1 MLEVTDLSS
10 TSPIAAFRDTLLRK
24 TFDWCIERS
33 AFYRRQFA
41 SISQFDGLRD
51 LHRLPIL
58 RRDDII
64 AAHDDF
70 LCDAGVPA
78 YVQYTTGTTGT
89 FFPLYRSYGEAAF
102 ISEFY
107 NARAME
113 HPSVTGARR
122 PLHLTLTSAYHG
134 AGTPI
139 PGAAYVLSAGV
150 YDRTQAAQARN
161 LLMRSYN
168 FPGIE
173 ERVSTI
179 VGGDILI
186 RALTAFLMD
195 EGIDPASLSIKTLV
209 FTGGYTSTR
218 TKELLAKLWN
228 AIVIDR
234 YSMSEIFGGAVQVHA
249 GGPWVFDIEAI
260 PEVVNPETLRPVT
273 EGIGVLVL
281 TSLFPFSQMMPM
293 VRYYTGDLAEVVGGV
308 SAGDDLTVRLL
319 GRERRS
325 VFEMRDGRLRP
336 LVLSA
341 HLHDAVEQ
349 LPDVAATPRFA
360 GLASDAAMEF
370 AGKLHYSLDSRRD
383 AQGAVEEIRIGVGLR
398 YAPWIHSDRASHV
411 ATQIR
416 DTLYGKSPWLR
427 ERVLDGSLKFEL
439 DLMHGDKI
447 APFSMK

>member
-1 MLEVTDLSS
+1 MTEKPPSS
-10 TSPIAAFRDTLLRK
+10 IVSFRDALLRK
-24 TFDWCIERS
+24 TFDWCVERS
-33 AFYRRQFA
+33 AFYRKRF
-41 SISQFDGLRD
+41 SGISQFDGLSD

-58 RRDDII
+58 RRDDIV
-64 AAHDDF
+64 AEHDDF
-70 LCDAGVPA
+70 LCEPGVPA

-89 FFPLYRSYGEAAF
+89 FFPLYRSYAEAAF
-102 ISEFY
+102 IGEFY

-113 HPSVTGARR
+113 HPNVTGSQR

-139 PGAAYVLSAGV
+139 PGTAYVLSAGV
-150 YDRTQAAQARN
+150 YDRTQAMQARN
-161 LLMRSYN
+161 LLTRSFE
-168 FPGIE
+168 FPGVE
-173 ERVSTI
+173 ARVSTI

-195 EGIDPASLSIKTLV
+195 EGIDPASLSVRMLV

-218 TKELLAKLWN
+218 TKELLARLWN
-228 AIVIDR
+228 ATVIDR
-234 YSMSEIFGGAVQVHA
+234 YSMSEIFGGAVQIHA
-249 GGPWVFDIEAI
+249 GGPWVFDIEVI
-260 PEVVNPETLRPVT
+260 PEVVNPETLKPVT
-273 EGIGVLVL
+273 AGIGVLVL

-293 VRYYTGDLAEVVGGV
+293 VRYYTGDLVEVVAGV
-308 SAGDDLTVRLL
+308 STQENLTIRLL

-325 VFEMRDGRLRP
+325 AFEMRNGAVEP

-341 HLHDAVEQ
+341 HLHDAIEA

-370 AGKLHYSLDSRRD
+370 AGKLHYSLDTRRNT
-383 AQGAVEEIRIGVGLR
+383 QGAIEEVRIGIGLR
-398 YAPWIHSDRASHV
+398 YAPWIYKDRADQI

-416 DTLYGKSPWLR
+416 DALYHRSPWLR
-427 ERVLDGSLKFEL
+427 ERVLSGSLEFGI
-439 DLMHGDKI
+439 DLMRGDKI